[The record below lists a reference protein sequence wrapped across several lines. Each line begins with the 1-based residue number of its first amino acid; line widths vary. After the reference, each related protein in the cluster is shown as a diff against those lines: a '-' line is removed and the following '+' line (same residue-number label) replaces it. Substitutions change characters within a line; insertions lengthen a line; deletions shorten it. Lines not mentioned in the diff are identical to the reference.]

1 MRLTRLST
9 SWVLANT
16 FILSSVLVSAQAPS
30 SIQVFM
36 PNGDR
41 PSREMR
47 LTLSRD
53 DGRVEIVFTDSKGKF
68 QLTGDLNRDREYD
81 ITIESDNRTFET
93 TSARLRLLRAGVS
106 YLPIFLRPY
115 KPKGVTTTGVID
127 VSMLDLEVPKE
138 AQGKYEEAMTAIK
151 NGRATEA
158 VSRLKEAIAIYP
170 RYVRALTD
178 LGVLYLKLNMLD
190 ESATSLR
197 QAVKLNNKY
206 HVSRL
211 NLAIVLNHQGKFSE
225 ALEVI
230 TPLFKENPKLPGLR
244 MALADA
250 HIGANQLPGA
260 KEVLREALVAKT
272 FDGAEEVEA
281 HYKLGLI
288 LSREEKYQEAIVEL
302 ERAVDKDPKAA
313 NAHLLLGGA
322 LLQLKKYPEAEQALQ
337 RAYALGQQSVG
348 NAQLMLGQIYTAQQ
362 KYELALTAF
371 EQYLKDMPSATNAAQ
386 VRSGIEMI
394 KKQMDKEKS
403 P

>member
-1 MRLTRLST
+1 
-9 SWVLANT
+9 
-16 FILSSVLVSAQAPS
+16 
-30 SIQVFM
+30 
-36 PNGDR
+36 
-41 PSREMR
+41 MR

-53 DGRVEIVFTDSKGKF
+53 DGRIEIVFTDSKGKF

-81 ITIESDNRTFET
+81 ITVEGDNRTFET

-115 KPKGVTTTGVID
+115 KPKGGTTTGVID

-158 VSRLKEAIAIYP
+158 VTRLKEAIAIHP

-197 QAVKLNNKY
+197 QAVKVNNKY

-211 NLAIVLNHQGKFSE
+211 NLAIVLNHQGKYSE

-250 HIGANQLPGA
+250 HFGANQLPAA

-362 KYELALTAF
+362 KYDLALAAF
-371 EQYLKDMPSATNAAQ
+371 EQYLKDMPNAANAAQ

-394 KKQMDKEKS
+394 KKQMEKEKS